1 MCIAPL
7 LHVVPRFIFDRSMPC
22 LGSDLSH
29 LAATALAA
37 LTRPKPHNK
46 APQVAWGVN
55 PSHLGWF
62 SLLWFR
68 AAKTFVS
75 ACKLHDED
83 KEHWRKDHA

>member
-1 MCIAPL
+1 MYRPL
-7 LHVVPRFIFDRSMPC
+7 LHVVSLFIFDRSMPC
-22 LGSDLSH
+22 IGSELPH

-37 LTRPKPHNK
+37 PTRPKPRNK

-55 PSHLGWF
+55 PSHLGRF
-62 SLLWFR
+62 SLLRFR
-68 AAKTFVS
+68 AAKPFVS